1 MFSVY
6 DHKLFSGD
14 HTGCS
19 KKSRRMYHFCFICFS
34 SRCFSLYDCGSIF
47 SIFCLTSCILIVYF
61 GKQTNKFRGNMFFNV
76 SQTNF
81 YKVYVRNLICKNIY
95 KISKW
100 RSKISK
106 TFDRS
111 EFINTGKKDPC
122 RLERMETFSV
132 YYLTK

>member
-1 MFSVY
+1 MLV
-6 DHKLFSGD
+6 
-14 HTGCS
+14 
-19 KKSRRMYHFCFICFS
+19 
-34 SRCFSLYDCGSIF
+34 YDCGSIF
-47 SIFCLTSCILIVYF
+47 SVFLFDILYFDCLSF
-61 GKQTNKFRGNMFFNV
+61 GKQTNNNFRGNMFFNV

-111 EFINTGKKDPC
+111 EFINTRKKDPC
-122 RLERMETFSV
+122 RPETYGNILSLLFNKIDEKL
-132 YYLTK
+132 YCTF

>member
-1 MFSVY
+1 MIIN
-6 DHKLFSGD
+6 
-14 HTGCS
+14 
-19 KKSRRMYHFCFICFS
+19 CFLAIILGVQKNLGECITFVS
-34 SRCFSLYDCGSIF
+34 FALALDASACMIVAQFF
-47 SIFCLTSCILIVYF
+47 SIFLFDILYFDCLSF
-61 GKQTNKFRGNMFFNV
+61 GKQTNNKFRGNMFFNV

-106 TFDRS
+106 AFDRS
-111 EFINTGKKDPC
+111 EFINTRKKDPC
-122 RLERMETFSV
+122 RPERMETFSV

>member
-1 MFSVY
+1 MFKKNLGECIIFVSFALARCLYMIVAHFFSVF
-6 DHKLFSGD
+6 LFN
-14 HTGCS
+14 
-19 KKSRRMYHFCFICFS
+19 I
-34 SRCFSLYDCGSIF
+34 LYFDCLS
-47 SIFCLTSCILIVYF
+47 F
-61 GKQTNKFRGNMFFNV
+61 GKQTNNNFRGNMFFNV

-111 EFINTGKKDPC
+111 EFINTRKKDPC
-122 RLERMETFSV
+122 RPETYGNILSLLFNKIDEKL
-132 YYLTK
+132 YCTF